1 MNNIY
6 MPSHYKTKPK
16 SKPKKTMKVFSKM
29 PPNSHRMGNV
39 IMSGKKHTASSRV
52 IGKLKPKK
60 K

>member
-6 MPSHYKTKPK
+6 MPSHYKMKPK
-16 SKPKKTMKVFSKM
+16 SKAKKTMKVFSKM

>member
-1 MNNIY
+1 